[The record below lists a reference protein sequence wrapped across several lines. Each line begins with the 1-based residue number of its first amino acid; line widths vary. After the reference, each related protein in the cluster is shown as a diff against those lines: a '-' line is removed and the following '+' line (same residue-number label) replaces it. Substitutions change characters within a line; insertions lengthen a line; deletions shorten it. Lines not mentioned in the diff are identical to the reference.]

1 MKRFL
6 FCLSLAVIIY
16 ILTFLINVPDY
27 DLWARLAVGSIFFQT
42 GHVLKHD
49 IFSYLPTKN
58 LWIDHEWGSSVVFY
72 FLTKYLGEW
81 GLFAL
86 KAVILLTIFILI
98 IKIIKLQT
106 GKNAGIFYLTFIGF
120 SLLPG
125 FANLI
130 RCQVFT
136 YMFFTLW
143 LYVLEKIRRGENHGY
158 EPQIKREKS
167 FAASSWVSY
176 PTLCPDKVGAQ
187 LSIPAVLRY
196 RNWSFTNKLIWIFPA
211 TMLLWANMHGG
222 FLAGIGLVIIYAF
235 GELFNRKNFLRYFG
249 ILALIIPVT
258 FINPYGFDLWN
269 YIIEAAIM
277 PRPHIWEWT
286 SISLKGPVHIFAGF
300 KIHIL
305 TGFMFIVLL
314 AIIVSIKLLLQK
326 ERPDWT
332 KIILFII
339 LLYLGIKHQRHTVFF
354 MLAASGLFYYQFV
367 DLFNPLQRFIRD
379 ILTEKVYKVW
389 NITKYSFGYIV
400 LGGIFVYTIPHLSD
414 NIIVDP
420 FVYPVGS
427 LEFIKQNNISGNLAT
442 SFGWGSYA
450 FWKLYPQCKV
460 LIDGRY
466 EEVYSNDVYAKAM
479 QFSEHEKNWQ
489 EVLKEYH
496 SDILVLPKCVYSR
509 SDALSL
515 TDWEI
520 VYLDEVSALLLPKNK
535 IKHFYIYPNYR
546 NPLYWK
552 ENLSKEIPLD

>member
-1 MKRFL
+1 M
-6 FCLSLAVIIY
+6 
-16 ILTFLINVPDY
+16 
-27 DLWARLAVGSIFFQT
+27 
-42 GHVLKHD
+42 
-49 IFSYLPTKN
+49 
-58 LWIDHEWGSSVVFY
+58 
-72 FLTKYLGEW
+72 
-81 GLFAL
+81 
-86 KAVILLTIFILI
+86 
-98 IKIIKLQT
+98 
-106 GKNAGIFYLTFIGF
+106 
-120 SLLPG
+120 
-125 FANLI
+125 
-130 RCQVFT
+130 
-136 YMFFTLW
+136 
-143 LYVLEKIRRGENHGY
+143 
-158 EPQIKREKS
+158 
-167 FAASSWVSY
+167 
-176 PTLCPDKVGAQ
+176 
-187 LSIPAVLRY
+187 
-196 RNWSFTNKLIWIFPA
+196 
-211 TMLLWANMHGG
+211 
-222 FLAGIGLVIIYAF
+222 
-235 GELFNRKNFLRYFG
+235 
-249 ILALIIPVT
+249 
-258 FINPYGFDLWN
+258 
-269 YIIEAAIM
+269 
-277 PRPHIWEWT
+277 
-286 SISLKGPVHIFAGF
+286 
-300 KIHIL
+300 
-305 TGFMFIVLL
+305 
-314 AIIVSIKLLLQK
+314 
-326 ERPDWT
+326 
-332 KIILFII
+332 
-339 LLYLGIKHQRHTVFF
+339 
-354 MLAASGLFYYQFV
+354 
-367 DLFNPLQRFIRD
+367 FNPLQRFIRD